1 MCQSNCDINK
11 SFRYIVI
18 CEHRAAEKKRIRQL
32 REDVAFLTQNP
43 IVNPLH
49 LQKCFSQRPK
59 CYYALLSSSHA
70 QIYIQQAL
78 LSHGIRELEK
88 SEQTKVQ
95 QYRRVRQWLERKLTI
110 NGGGECLG
118 RKDRREYMGI

>member
-1 MCQSNCDINK
+1 M
-11 SFRYIVI
+11 
-18 CEHRAAEKKRIRQL
+18 
-32 REDVAFLTQNP
+32 AFLTQNP

-59 CYYALLSSSHA
+59 CYYALLSSSRA

-95 QYRRVRQWLERKLTI
+95 QYRQSETMARKEVDNKWGWGVPGKERQKRIYGDLKEVEMEHWKRTNRAE
-110 NGGGECLG
+110 E
-118 RKDRREYMGI
+118 